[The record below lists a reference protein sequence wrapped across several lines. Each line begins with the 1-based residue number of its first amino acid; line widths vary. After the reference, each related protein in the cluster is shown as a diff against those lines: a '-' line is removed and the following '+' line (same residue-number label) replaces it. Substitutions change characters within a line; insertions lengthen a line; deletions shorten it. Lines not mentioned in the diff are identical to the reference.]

1 MAKTRIAYF
10 CQSCGFESAKWLGK
24 CPSCQQWNTFVEE
37 IIDKGNSAASVPT
50 WKVTSN
56 TQQRANKPVEVADI
70 TFTEEHRMQTPDKEF
85 NRVLGGGIVAGSL
98 VLIGGEPGI
107 GKSTLM
113 LQLALNMPNL
123 KVLYVSGEE
132 SERQIKMR
140 AERLV
145 PEAVNPQSKNLS
157 SKLETL
163 NHKSGAL
170 NSNSEIEHPKS
181 EINKGC
187 FILTETSTQ
196 NIFKQIEALEPDLV
210 VIDSIQTL
218 HSSHIEST
226 PGSVSQVR
234 ECTAEMLRFAKETST
249 PVFLIG
255 HITKDGMIAGP
266 KILEHM
272 VDTVLQFEGDR
283 HHVYRI
289 LRTVKNRFGSAS
301 ELGIYEMLGEGLR
314 EVSNP
319 SEILLSQ
326 RDEPLSGITISAT
339 LEGMRP
345 MLIETQA
352 LVSTSAYGTPQRTA
366 TGFDTKRMSMLLA
379 VLEKRCGFRL
389 GAKDVFLNIT
399 GGIRVEDPA
408 IDLGLAAAIISSHED
423 IPIPFKTCF
432 AGEIGLSGEIRA
444 VNRVEQRIAEAQK
457 LGFNQIFISKYNL
470 PSGGQDKKRMDL
482 SRYDIEV
489 KIVSSIEEVFGLLF
503 G

>member
-1 MAKTRIAYF
+1 MAKTKFAYF
-10 CQSCGFESAKWLGK
+10 CQSCGYESAKWLGK
-24 CPSCQQWNTFVEE
+24 CPSCAQWNTFAEE
-37 IIDKGNSAASVPT
+37 ILEKANTSVPN
-50 WKVTSN
+50 WKTASTSL
-56 TQQRANKPVEVADI
+56 QRANKPVEVTYI
-70 TFTEEHRMQTPDKEF
+70 TFTEEQRLLTPDNEF

-140 AERLV
+140 AERL
-145 PEAVNPQSKNLS
+145 
-157 SKLETL
+157 
-163 NHKSGAL
+163 
-170 NSNSEIEHPKS
+170 SEIGAKSEIKYPKS
-181 EINKGC
+181 EIGKGC
-187 FILTETSTQ
+187 YILTETSTQ
-196 NIFKQIEALEPDLV
+196 NIFKQIEQLEPDLV
-210 VIDSIQTL
+210 IVDSIQTL
-218 HSSHIEST
+218 HSAHIEST

-234 ECTAEMLRFAKETST
+234 ECTAELLRFAKESST

-272 VDTVLQFEGDR
+272 VDTVMQFEGDR

-326 RDEPLSGITISAT
+326 RDEALSGITISAT

-345 MLIETQA
+345 MMIETQA
-352 LVSTSAYGTPQRTA
+352 LVSTSPYGTPQRTA

-379 VLEKRCGFRL
+379 VLEKRCGFSL
-389 GAKDVFLNIT
+389 GNKDVFLNIT

-408 IDLGLAAAIISSHED
+408 IDLGLAAAIISSYQD

-457 LGFNQIFISKYNL
+457 LGFEQIFISKYNL
-470 PSGGQDKKRMDL
+470 PSGGHDRKSIDL
-482 SRYDIEV
+482 SRYKIDI
-489 KIVSSIEEVFGLLF
+489 KIVSRIEEVFELLF

>member
-1 MAKTRIAYF
+1 LAKTRVAYF
-10 CQSCGFESAKWLGK
+10 CQSCGYESAKWLGK
-24 CPSCQQWNTFVEE
+24 CPSCAQWNTFVEE
-37 IIDKGNSAASVPT
+37 IIEKVNISVPN
-50 WKVTSN
+50 WKTASTSL
-56 TQQRANKPVEVADI
+56 QRANKPVQIADI
-70 TFTEEHRMQTPDKEF
+70 TFSEEHRLLTPDKEF

-113 LQLALNMPNL
+113 LQLALNMPGL

-140 AERLV
+140 AERL
-145 PEAVNPQSKNLS
+145 
-157 SKLETL
+157 LEVRSP
-163 NHKSGAL
+163 KSEVRSQKSDIGGL
-170 NSNSEIEHPKS
+170 DVDGNFFKSEIEHPTS
-181 EINKGC
+181 EIGRGC

-196 NIFKQIEALEPDLV
+196 NIFKQIEVLQPDLV
-210 VIDSIQTL
+210 VVDSIQTL
-218 HSSHIEST
+218 HSAHIEST

-234 ECTAEMLRFAKETST
+234 ECTAELLRFAKESST

-326 RDEPLSGITISAT
+326 RDEPLSGITISTT

-345 MLIETQA
+345 MMIETQA
-352 LVSTSAYGTPQRTA
+352 LVSSSPYGTPQRTA
-366 TGFDTKRMSMLLA
+366 TGFDTRRMSMLLA
-379 VLEKRCGFRL
+379 VLEKRCGFNL

-423 IPIPFKTCF
+423 IPVPFKTCF

-457 LGFNQIFISKYNL
+457 LGFEQIFISKYNL
-470 PSGGQDKKRMDL
+470 PSGGHDKKGIDL
-482 SRYDIEV
+482 SRYKINI
-489 KIVSSIEEVFGLLF
+489 KIVSRIEEVFELLF